1 MVSVLLRPQ
10 LARAGERD
18 EILRLDLLPD
28 KGEMETILLN
38 LWLVSYLILKNN
50 SELILFVVWYIV

>member
-10 LARAGERD
+10 LARVGERD

-28 KGEMETILLN
+28 TGEMETILLN
-38 LWLVSYLILKNN
+38 L
-50 SELILFVVWYIV
+50 

>member
-28 KGEMETILLN
+28 TGEMETILLN
-38 LWLVSYLILKNN
+38 L
-50 SELILFVVWYIV
+50 